1 MNYLVLSMILLA
13 IGIYC
18 LLTKRDLIKII
29 ISAELIAIASSMN
42 FLLLVSQ
49 TSKELAQV
57 FMILALSV
65 DTCVNGVLLALLI
78 GVHKKWGTTDVRDI
92 SKSEE

>member
-1 MNYLVLSMILLA
+1 
-13 IGIYC
+13 
-18 LLTKRDLIKII
+18 
-29 ISAELIAIASSMN
+29 
-42 FLLLVSQ
+42 
-49 TSKELAQV
+49 
-57 FMILALSV
+57 MILALSV

>member
-1 MNYLVLSMILLA
+1 MTLLA

-18 LLTKRDLIKII
+18 LLTKRDLIKIVV
-29 ISAELIAIASSMN
+29 SSELIAIASSMN
-42 FLLLVSQ
+42 FILLASQ
-49 TSKELAQV
+49 ANRELAQV
-57 FMILALSV
+57 LMILALSV